1 MILAWVVTLIF
12 TIPQAIIFRV
22 MKHPEKEF
30 YQCTTYNFFED
41 LSTPVMVGNTTQ
53 LLLAG
58 LTPVQWADLY
68 HTVFNCQVFTA
79 PLVAICASYAN
90 IYFVLSRL
98 EEQLL
103 IRVAKR
109 CQNRLTDSITNYN

>member
-1 MILAWVVTLIF
+1 MILAWVVTLIL

-41 LSTPVMVGNTTQ
+41 HSNPIMVGNTTQ

-58 LTPVQWADLY
+58 LTPVEWADLY
-68 HTVFNCQVFTA
+68 HTAFNCQVFFA
-79 PLVAICASYAN
+79 PLFAIIASYAN
-90 IYFVLSRL
+90 I
-98 EEQLL
+98 
-103 IRVAKR
+103 
-109 CQNRLTDSITNYN
+109 

>member
-1 MILAWVVTLIF
+1 MILAWVITLIF

-41 LSTPVMVGNTTQ
+41 LSTPFMVGNASK

-68 HTVFNCQVFTA
+68 HTVFNCQVFFA
-79 PLVAICASYAN
+79 PLIAIIASYAK
-90 IYFVLSRL
+90 IY
-98 EEQLL
+98 
-103 IRVAKR
+103 
-109 CQNRLTDSITNYN
+109 SILRR

>member
-41 LSTPVMVGNTTQ
+41 LSTAMMVGNDTQ

-58 LTPVQWADLY
+58 LTPVEWADLY
-68 HTVFNCQVFTA
+68 HTAFNCQVFFA
-79 PLVAICASYAN
+79 PLIAICASYAT
-90 IYFVLSRL
+90 IYTILRRL
-98 EEQLL
+98 GSYIIDIIQ
-103 IRVAKR
+103 AWKR
-109 CQNRLTDSITNYN
+109 A